1 MWLKLLQPLRWMQW
15 FHEYW
20 ILMNLMMIIIDY
32 SPLPLLTSNCYTF
45 VFMNNP
51 PSTMHWEALFTLYFA
66 LRGTFHFSL
75 CTEKHFSLRSTFH
88 WEALFTEKHFS
99 LCTLH
104 WEALFTLHF
113 ALRSTFH
120 SALCTERH
128 FALSWEAPCSSK
140 QVEKIRRWTGGVT
153 LSMYD
158 RPGGVTD
165 PTTTAQED

>member
-1 MWLKLLQPLRWMQW
+1 MGRKLLKVDWSLPIIIAPSHFFLHTSLIPSTKGNKHFEKTLFSNIQEFMLLSQMWLKLLQPLRWMQW

-75 CTEKHFSLRSTFH
+75 CTEKHFSLRST
-88 WEALFTEKHFS
+88 
-99 LCTLH
+99 LH

-113 ALRSTFH
+113 ALR
-120 SALCTERH
+120 
-128 FALSWEAPCSSK
+128 
-140 QVEKIRRWTGGVT
+140 GT
-153 LSMYD
+153 LLWAESH
-158 RPGGVTD
+158 RAV
-165 PTTTAQED
+165 ANRLKR